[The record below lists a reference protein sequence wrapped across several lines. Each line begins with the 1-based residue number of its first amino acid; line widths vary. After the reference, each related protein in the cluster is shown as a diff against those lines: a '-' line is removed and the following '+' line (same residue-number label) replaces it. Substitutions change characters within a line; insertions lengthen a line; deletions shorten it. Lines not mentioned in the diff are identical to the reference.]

1 MDADYAGSNH
11 WRELEFE
18 FGSRWG
24 ARRETYLRGK
34 IGRVTVHDMRL
45 SLAVPSTVAEL
56 NGYRGT
62 QIEWNTGELNRAVKW
77 RSLACTVDLC
87 VESVHV
93 GVVIEGDHPA

>member
-11 WRELEFE
+11 WRELEF
-18 FGSRWG
+18 GSRSG

-34 IGRVTVHDMRL
+34 TGRVTVHDIRL

-62 QIEWNTGELNRAVKW
+62 KIEWNTEELNRAVKW

>member
-1 MDADYAGSNH
+1 MDADYEGSNH
-11 WRELEFE
+11 WRELE

-34 IGRVTVHDMRL
+34 TGRVTVHDKRL
-45 SLAVPSTVAEL
+45 SLAVPSTVVEL

-62 QIEWNTGELNRAVKW
+62 KIEWNTGELNRAVKRW
-77 RSLACTVDLC
+77 SIACAVDLC